1 MKAFIE
7 DQRAQLEPVIGG
19 WVANQIKNRLA
30 SLKNFQNQMDTLDLE
45 LSIAETSWLDERRE
59 IAKGWRAR
67 LPRPDIPN
75 DQWQHWEFH
84 KEYWKGEL
92 GYYHH
97 AIGNECEL

>member
-1 MKAFIE
+1 MHFVHLISLV
-7 DQRAQLEPVIGG
+7 RMIYLLLEIYYK
-19 WVANQIKNRLA
+19 II
-30 SLKNFQNQMDTLDLE
+30 QNQMDTLDLE

-59 IAKGWRAR
+59 ISKGWRAR

-97 AIGNECEL
+97 AIGNECDL